1 MKFIKFILVCLLLKS
16 SLFAIEKSQIQSV
29 MQDGVNSAVAILKDN
44 SIAKDNKP
52 KQIFALFDKHFD
64 YKTMAKLSLAKHFKN
79 LTPDQVSKFNKA
91 YEDHLKKSF
100 IDKLALYTNQ
110 EMKVLGI
117 NEPNDKRVYL
127 KTEIIGEDK
136 NYQIDFKF
144 FPQSNADWKIY
155 DVDILGVSL
164 VQTYRSQF
172 GDVVE
177 NLSFEEL
184 IKRLNETNIAE
195 DK

>member
-1 MKFIKFILVCLLLKS
+1 MKFLKVILATICLHAFAFAIDKGEIKPVMSDKVAQAVALLKND
-16 SLFAIEKSQIQSV
+16 SV
-29 MQDGVNSAVAILKDN
+29 
-44 SIAKDNKP
+44 AKENKP
-52 KQIFALFDKHFD
+52 KQIFNLFDPFFD
-64 YKTMAKLSLAKHFKN
+64 YKTMSKRSLSKHYKN
-79 LTPDQVSKFNKA
+79 LSSDQVAKFNEA
-91 YEDHLKKSF
+91 YEAHLKQTF

-110 EMKVLGI
+110 DMKVI
-117 NEPNDKRVYL
+117 DAVEPNEKRVYL

-136 NYQIDFKF
+136 NYPIDFKF
-144 FPQSNADWKIY
+144 FPSGNNWQIY

-177 NLSFEEL
+177 SVSFDEL
-184 IKRLNETNIAE
+184 LKRLSQTNLPE